1 MSNYYEETMPLET
14 NNDDYLKYYFE
25 DSLPLFQKLNI
36 IIKKGE
42 PFQKQALLSKLSI
55 LQTSELFKSLMQY
68 ILNEIETWD
77 KETITSFPKYLYP
90 LLAKPKD
97 ILIKSIDNELFNN
110 ILKKIIAIISSTEE
124 QISKEYMKYIEKIIL
139 YYHKENIVFPFEIKE
154 EIFDDIISLG
164 KFGESILNQ
173 QLSICLCCSFIRL
186 INNTNDENVQKLFN
200 RVCFLSSYCDK
211 QIETQLSHE
220 LEFLFPIL
228 KQNLIENSDIN
239 KAVNFYI
246 NRDTDFVLQTTT
258 IISII
263 KNLQFICYGDFVD
276 KLVDKIREIF
286 GDEINFEQS
295 NKIKIFLELIKN
307 LQKNYKK
314 IDKNI
319 IKKLFEDNFISKFI
333 LNNKTENIIIEN
345 FDTIYFIYEHILSD
359 PEIINA
365 DNSIDIKLN
374 YDEIFFDIYNHYLNI
389 NFTNNY
395 YTHRKKIYTE
405 AENILRRILYINLMK
420 IIPNLSDFKK
430 CKNLYDKI
438 SYLFNND
445 NILFALD
452 CYSENFEIYE
462 KNDSKEKKNNNTL
475 YNLMYFCLKKNSE
488 NCKANCPYIKA
499 PNLKSISPTK
509 KDSLN
514 NTNHESYYIKLF
526 NNILNNIFY
535 AFNEYPES
543 FNNNMHLLLCDLFQK
558 IIKKIYKYLKPHTK
572 DSSNSISNSLFL
584 NTGNK
589 FKIKS
594 IDKIYDD
601 IYLNYLIKLVDKN
614 NLGYYIRAQLIK
626 IFPSLI
632 LYSKNRYTY
641 FKYIQDHI
649 IQSKTY
655 FNRRYAVVYL
665 NKCFQTFSFKMFNK
679 IGLVDFLISL
689 IYDENNAISANI
701 INLIYLYNKKIS
713 KNTIIMFQNIC
724 RNLSKINKDNR
735 LVHIEDFDIEKN
747 RNINNILNLDLTRED
762 NNNNKEYGDNK
773 ENEYWINLEN
783 KLMRKEK
790 EIFGDDINYGFH
802 HIKNLVRSQTLN
814 LNSQSLD
821 IKSMKR
827 KNSYL
832 NNIINN
838 NNKEIVLIKG
848 KDKFKKGL
856 TKDKYST
863 STVINAYNNIP
874 LNYSLKE
881 SFNSKTYLPKIK
893 QNRNSNLSTKIITR
907 PNIKKLNNFK
917 IKQENQKFY
926 EISSKNNSSNN
937 SMIISSEKSLMKT
950 TYDNLPFSKKGKS
963 EAKAIK
969 IPNSM
974 PSFYPELLNNNNEI
988 KIKLERKDKDMLIN
1002 TIYKTKGNIAFH
1014 LEYNNKIN
1022 KYTKLKKDS
1031 IKENMRYNRMIYKL
1045 NGEFDKFNLTN
1056 ISLKEKGGQIK
1067 WHIK

>member
-1 MSNYYEETMPLET
+1 
-14 NNDDYLKYYFE
+14 
-25 DSLPLFQKLNI
+25 
-36 IIKKGE
+36 
-42 PFQKQALLSKLSI
+42 
-55 LQTSELFKSLMQY
+55 
-68 ILNEIETWD
+68 
-77 KETITSFPKYLYP
+77 
-90 LLAKPKD
+90 
-97 ILIKSIDNELFNN
+97 
-110 ILKKIIAIISSTEE
+110 
-124 QISKEYMKYIEKIIL
+124 
-139 YYHKENIVFPFEIKE
+139 
-154 EIFDDIISLG
+154 
-164 KFGESILNQ
+164 
-173 QLSICLCCSFIRL
+173 
-186 INNTNDENVQKLFN
+186 
-200 RVCFLSSYCDK
+200 
-211 QIETQLSHE
+211 
-220 LEFLFPIL
+220 
-228 KQNLIENSDIN
+228 
-239 KAVNFYI
+239 
-246 NRDTDFVLQTTT
+246 
-258 IISII
+258 
-263 KNLQFICYGDFVD
+263 
-276 KLVDKIREIF
+276 
-286 GDEINFEQS
+286 
-295 NKIKIFLELIKN
+295 
-307 LQKNYKK
+307 
-314 IDKNI
+314 
-319 IKKLFEDNFISKFI
+319 
-333 LNNKTENIIIEN
+333 
-345 FDTIYFIYEHILSD
+345 
-359 PEIINA
+359 
-365 DNSIDIKLN
+365 
-374 YDEIFFDIYNHYLNI
+374 
-389 NFTNNY
+389 
-395 YTHRKKIYTE
+395 
-405 AENILRRILYINLMK
+405 
-420 IIPNLSDFKK
+420 
-430 CKNLYDKI
+430 
-438 SYLFNND
+438 
-445 NILFALD
+445 
-452 CYSENFEIYE
+452 
-462 KNDSKEKKNNNTL
+462 
-475 YNLMYFCLKKNSE
+475 
-488 NCKANCPYIKA
+488 
-499 PNLKSISPTK
+499 
-509 KDSLN
+509 
-514 NTNHESYYIKLF
+514 
-526 NNILNNIFY
+526 
-535 AFNEYPES
+535 
-543 FNNNMHLLLCDLFQK
+543 
-558 IIKKIYKYLKPHTK
+558 
-572 DSSNSISNSLFL
+572 
-584 NTGNK
+584 
-589 FKIKS
+589 
-594 IDKIYDD
+594 
-601 IYLNYLIKLVDKN
+601 
-614 NLGYYIRAQLIK
+614 
-626 IFPSLI
+626 
-632 LYSKNRYTY
+632 
-641 FKYIQDHI
+641 
-649 IQSKTY
+649 
-655 FNRRYAVVYL
+655 
-665 NKCFQTFSFKMFNK
+665 MFNK

-988 KIKLERKDKDMLIN
+988 KIKLERKCKDMLIN

-1014 LEYNNKIN
+1014 LEYNNKNN

-1031 IKENMRYNRMIYKL
+1031 LKENMRYNRMIYKL